1 MLARLVYPGE
11 PSALRGGVSI
21 KVITRSIAVAAAL
34 GATSWAFAQALNQT
48 APQPQPGSSSQS
60 TTAPTPPSRNDSS
73 VKWSQQPI
81 SGNSTATSA
90 PNSMAPNAA
99 GTKTHLAA
107 LLPKGMSQKEA
118 CDGLKTTEEC
128 AAALHA
134 ATNLNIS
141 YPELKAQMSGGRQLE
156 AAIQALKPDVDA
168 AAEARRAEQQAH
180 SDLRPPQ
187 G

>member
-1 MLARLVYPGE
+1 M
-11 PSALRGGVSI
+11 
-21 KVITRSIAVAAAL
+21 KCITRLIAIAAAL
-34 GATSWAFAQALNQT
+34 GATSLAFAQALNQT
-48 APQPQPGSSSQS
+48 APQPQPGSSSES
-60 TTAPTPPSRNDSS
+60 TPVPPPPSQNDPS
-73 VKWSQQPI
+73 VTWTQQPI
-81 SGNSTATSA
+81 SGNSTATSP

-99 GTKTHLAA
+99 GPNTRLAA

-118 CDGLKTTEEC
+118 CEGLKTTEEC

-134 ATNLNIS
+134 AANLNIS
-141 YPELKAQMSGGRQLE
+141 FAELKAQMSGGQQLQT
-156 AAIQALKPDVDA
+156 AIQALKPDADA

>member
-1 MLARLVYPGE
+1 M
-11 PSALRGGVSI
+11 
-21 KVITRSIAVAAAL
+21 KFITRSIAVAAAL
-34 GATSWAFAQALNQT
+34 AATSWAFAQALNQT
-48 APQPQPGSSSQS
+48 APQPQPGSSSES
-60 TTAPTPPSRNDSS
+60 TSAPTPPSRNDSS
-73 VKWSQQPI
+73 VSWAQQPI
-81 SGNSTATSA
+81 SGNSTATSP

-107 LLPKGMSQKEA
+107 LLPQGMSQKEA
-118 CDGLKTTEEC
+118 CEGLKTTEEC

-134 ATNLNIS
+134 AANLNIS
-141 YPELKAQMSGGRQLE
+141 YAELKAQMSGGRTLE
-156 AAIQALKPDVDA
+156 TAIESLKPNVDA